1 MKPVKI
7 LIASLFATAA
17 TLTAMD
23 VNEIVHKV
31 DTRDDGDNMIAQMQM
46 VLIDK
51 HQNTR
56 VRSMRNYTKDFGPDT
71 YKAIFFL
78 EPSDVRNT
86 AFLTY
91 DYDDEAKD
99 DDQWLYLPALK
110 KSKRIASTDKSG
122 SFMGSDFTYSDMTKR
137 DIEDYTYKIIKEQE
151 IDGHGVWVIET
162 TPKNDKVIDETGYT
176 KSYMFVRKDNY
187 VVIRA
192 LHFLRDGGKHKYME
206 VKKLEKIDGIWTS
219 TEIEMKT
226 VKGKQLLHATV
237 LKFND
242 VKYNQPLDESFFTVR
257 RIEKGI

>member
-1 MKPVKI
+1 MKTIFLAV
-7 LIASLFATAA
+7 LLMGT
-17 TLTAMD
+17 TLWGMD
-23 VNEIVHKV
+23 VNEVVHKV
-31 DTRDDGDNMIAQMQM
+31 DIRDDGDNMIAEMQM
-46 VLIDK
+46 ILIDK

-56 VRSMRNYTKDFGPDT
+56 VRSMKNYTKDFGADT

-91 DYDDEAKD
+91 DYDDDKKD

-122 SFMGSDFTYSDMTKR
+122 SFMGSDFSYSDMTKR
-137 DIEDYTYKIIKEQE
+137 DIEDYTYKIVKEQKVGPH
-151 IDGHGVWVIET
+151 DVWVIET
-162 TPKNDKVIDETGYT
+162 TPKNDRVIEETGYT

-192 LHFLRDGGKHKYME
+192 MHILLDGGKRKYMD
-206 VKKLEKIDGIWTS
+206 VKKLEKIDNVWIA
-219 TEIEMKT
+219 TEIDMKT

-237 LKFND
+237 LKFNN
-242 VKYNQPLDESFFTVR
+242 VKFNQPLKDEFFTVR